1 MTIAGYSASVVDRST
16 LKEPGNYELVYQFP
30 LASGGSLIVSGTA
43 DETEME
49 LVAQRAI
56 ESLKG

>member
-1 MTIAGYSASVVDRST
+1 VVDRSM
-16 LKEPGNYELVYQFP
+16 LKNPGNYELVYQFP

-43 DETEME
+43 DRTEME
-49 LVAQRAI
+49 LVAQRAL